1 MKHFFN
7 VPSIS
12 VDKDSETNEEAPL
25 KKVVSS
31 RPAAYKNILE
41 WESRKSEAIITSKS
55 WNSWKLHYTEMG
67 GML

>member
-1 MKHFFN
+1 LKHLFN

-12 VDKDSETNEEAPL
+12 VDKDSETNEEAPF

-41 WESRKSEAIITSKS
+41 
-55 WNSWKLHYTEMG
+55 
-67 GML
+67 